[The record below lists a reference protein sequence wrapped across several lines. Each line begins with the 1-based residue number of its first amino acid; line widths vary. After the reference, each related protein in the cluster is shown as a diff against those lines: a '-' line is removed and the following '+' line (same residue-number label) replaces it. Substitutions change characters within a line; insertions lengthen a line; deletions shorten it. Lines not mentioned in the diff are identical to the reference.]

1 VSLQNFTLGIKSF
14 KFKIESKV
22 SFSPASPTTQKEN
35 LYFIAFLISS
45 LVEAGF
51 IWGTYL
57 LPKVHN
63 HLDVVR
69 RVDLLLSLTAL
80 KPDIQKLA
88 SVLSGT
94 RNTLNV
100 MSVVN
105 RILLL
110 A

>member
-1 VSLQNFTLGIKSF
+1 VCHQNFTIGIKSF
-14 KFKIESKV
+14 IFKIESKI
-22 SFSPASPTTQKEN
+22 SFSNASPTAQKAN
-35 LYFIAFLISS
+35 LYFIVFLISS

-51 IWGTYL
+51 SFRTYL
-57 LPKVHN
+57 LPKYWTT
-63 HLDVVR
+63 LMMR
-69 RVDLLLSLTAL
+69 RADLLLSLTAL

-88 SVLSGT
+88 SVLSG
-94 RNTLNV
+94 RNTMNV

>member
-1 VSLQNFTLGIKSF
+1 VCLQNFTLGIKSF

-22 SFSPASPTTQKEN
+22 SFSPASPTAQKGN
-35 LYFIAFLISS
+35 LYFIAFLIST

-57 LPKVHN
+57 LPEVHN
-63 HLDVVR
+63 HLDVR
-69 RVDLLLSLTAL
+69 RVDLLLSLTAV

-94 RNTLNV
+94 RKTLNV
-100 MSVVN
+100 MSLN
-105 RILLL
+105 RIIYLHK
-110 A
+110 

>member
-1 VSLQNFTLGIKSF
+1 M
-14 KFKIESKV
+14 
-22 SFSPASPTTQKEN
+22 
-35 LYFIAFLISS
+35 
-45 LVEAGF
+45 
-51 IWGTYL
+51 YL

-63 HLDVVR
+63 HLDTVR
-69 RVDLLLSLTAL
+69 IVDLLSLTAL

-100 MSVVN
+100 TSVVN